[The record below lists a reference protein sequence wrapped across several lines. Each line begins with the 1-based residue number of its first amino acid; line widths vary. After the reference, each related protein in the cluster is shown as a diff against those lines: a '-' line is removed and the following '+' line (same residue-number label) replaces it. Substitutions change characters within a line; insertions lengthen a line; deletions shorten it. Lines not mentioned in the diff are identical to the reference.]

1 MSASTGDLLKME
13 LLANNQEFRQLAQE
27 HKSYETRL
35 NELIALPYPNDDE
48 RLELAQVKKK
58 KLLIKDKMESI
69 LQTHKRKAASH

>member
-27 HKSYETRL
+27 HKNYETRL
-35 NELIALPYPNDDE
+35 GELIALPYPNDDE